1 MPYWKLIFLPN
12 FLVDTSK
19 LLFSLN
25 LVTIAHNESWRI
37 MFFIWDKKR
46 DVFCIYNI
54 KKSVPQSICFLWSGF
69 SHFEFSFS
77 LWIVKTLEV
86 PVGSLLTSV
95 LPEIHFTS
103 TFLSV
108 LKQLYDICY
117 RFQLHLCII
126 SHSLL
131 LSGFTGPITNLIYF
145 VTDHKSVGHPL
156 SPPANLL
163 ESSLSIILKRFP
175 LIDPPQ
181 ITTTKQQ
188 QQ

>member
-1 MPYWKLIFLPN
+1 M
-12 FLVDTSK
+12 
-19 LLFSLN
+19 
-25 LVTIAHNESWRI
+25 
-37 MFFIWDKKR
+37 
-46 DVFCIYNI
+46 FCIYNI

-69 SHFEFSFS
+69 RHFEFSFS
-77 LWIVKTLEV
+77 LWIVKTLEI

-103 TFLSV
+103 TFLSE
-108 LKQLYDICY
+108 LKQLYNICY

-145 VTDHKSVGHPL
+145 VTDNKSVGHPL
-156 SPPANLL
+156 PPPANLL

-188 QQ
+188 